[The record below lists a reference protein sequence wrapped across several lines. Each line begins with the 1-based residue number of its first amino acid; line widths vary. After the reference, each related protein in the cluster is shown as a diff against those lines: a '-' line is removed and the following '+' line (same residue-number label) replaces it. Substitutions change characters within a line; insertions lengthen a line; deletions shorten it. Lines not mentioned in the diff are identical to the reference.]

1 MTLAFSSTSARF
13 ALPLLYAAQA
23 QKEVCVN
30 EAFAIIDAV
39 LQCAIEGIAT
49 VPPAT
54 PTEGTCWMVGTG
66 GSGAWAGAD
75 GMIAAYQAGNWI
87 MIAPRDGMVVLNLS
101 NGQAMRHVALRS
113 ANWWRDCAQR
123 EFLQVRE
130 RARSTSS
137 RSAHKT
143 TETLHFC
150 NK

>member
-101 NGQAMRHVALRS
+101 NGQAMRHVAGWLAATAPALPSGGSTIDNEARTAIGELVAGLRAAGIFAS
-113 ANWWRDCAQR
+113 A
-123 EFLQVRE
+123 
-130 RARSTSS
+130 
-137 RSAHKT
+137 
-143 TETLHFC
+143 
-150 NK
+150 